1 MPQSIPTLQQSWQIE
16 SKFKQEFL
24 DFCELAASDDEVFK
38 TFRENDRVKTIIENS
53 TEEHKEKTIK
63 WINASNESDKLYL
76 SSLTPTEI
84 RYIYITE
91 LKLKFFG
98 FSHDSSIIEIGGGY
112 GGLIYA
118 FDRYLGRERQYAI
131 YDLPQVQKLQARYL
145 KDFGITPIFPEGIP
159 EAPKHDLLIS
169 WCAWSELDLS
179 TRKEYVEKVISKA
192 DRFIICSNYNFYE
205 DMGILASFGIQPKVY
220 SDELYSNIIYY
231 ER

>member
-1 MPQSIPTLQQSWQIE
+1 MKESWQIE

-38 TFRENDRVKTIIENS
+38 TFRDNDRVKTIIENS
-53 TEEHKEKTIK
+53 TEEYKEKTIK
-63 WINASNESDKLYL
+63 LICSEGLDLSNSD
-76 SSLTPTEI
+76 LTPTDA
-84 RYIYITE
+84 RYNYIIVLIIKL
-91 LKLKFFG
+91 LKG
-98 FSHDSSIIEIGGGY
+98 GWNRAVEIGGGY
-112 GGLIYA
+112 GGLCRILYT
-118 FDRYLGRERQYAI
+118 FSKPESYTI

-145 KDFGITPIFPEGIP
+145 KDFGIAPIFPEGIP
-159 EAPKHDLLIS
+159 EASKHDLLIS